1 MLVGVSEIADLA
13 GVKGAAV
20 VTNWRARSSRFPE
33 PKVGGTQPR
42 FDLDE
47 VMQWLRH
54 DAPRGRVAPEV
65 DPDWLWPRLVDAFA
79 REAGVADVRP
89 ALAALIA
96 VRHLVAD
103 GDDWRGFVSSGDPA
117 ALRRAAR
124 AAERAA
130 HGLRDEL
137 VRRLAVSGTA
147 DYTAHL
153 AVVLDASVSGSE
165 RHLAAVLD
173 LEASTGRRPSVR
185 TRAALTGSMI
195 GLAEVRPRDRVF
207 DPACGVGDLLV
218 ECTQR
223 GVGSV
228 CGQDVDADATFLA
241 TVRLT
246 LLGADVRLA
255 PAGHDSIVDDQ
266 FATQR
271 FDLVLVDPPVGDAAP
286 PLGRWL
292 EHALDH
298 LAPEG
303 RLVISMPLHEL
314 VPVRAARRRPDR
326 RLVDLLGKVAV
337 STPLR
342 AAAVVARGGRADV
355 TGPVVVLCL
364 GGVAQRDGARAVPV
378 VTLLERPRDLSVAV
392 VAEAMADAVA
402 GRGGAGGVEVVVE
415 TADAAEVFAVLRAA
429 GELVEQRTTAR
440 RHPNAPPDFDSS
452 WNIDRASVGSDD
464 ASFAPPS
471 GTWAASAVRADA
483 AFSDAARLAAS
494 LDPLMV
500 SRMQSRRRDSMSSL
514 RLGAPT
520 PSGIAQ
526 GAPDRSQASSA
537 LGAATDRLLSVLRGH
552 QADLERAAP
561 GLYEELLAA
570 AVRIRLAA
578 GEPSDDVPRR

>member
-20 VTNWRARSSRFPE
+20 VTNWRVRSSRFPE

-79 REAGVADVRP
+79 REAGMTDVRP
-89 ALAALIA
+89 LLAALVA
-96 VRHLVAD
+96 VRHVVAD
-103 GDDWRGFVSSGDPA
+103 SDDWRAFVSTGDPA
-117 ALRRAAR
+117 ALRRAAK
-124 AAERAA
+124 AVERRTPA
-130 HGLRDEL
+130 LRDEL
-137 VRRLAVSGTA
+137 VRRLATQGSI
-147 DYTAHL
+147 DYTPHL
-153 AVVLDASVSGSE
+153 AVVLDASAAGSE

-195 GLAEVRPRDRVF
+195 GLADLRPHDRVF

-218 ECTQR
+218 ECAQR
-223 GVGSV
+223 GVAHV
-228 CGQDVDADATFLA
+228 CGQDLDGEATFLA

-246 LLGADVRLA
+246 LLGADARVA

-271 FDLVLVDPPVGDAAP
+271 FDLVVVDPPVGDAAP

-303 RLVISMPLHEL
+303 RVVISMPLHEL

-337 STPLR
+337 STPLC
-342 AAAVVARGGRADV
+342 AAVVVARGGRADV
-355 TGPVVVLCL
+355 TGPVVVLGL
-364 GGVAQRDGARAVPV
+364 GGSTRPEGVRV
-378 VTLLERPRDLSVAV
+378 VTMLERPRDLSVAA
-392 VAEAMADAVA
+392 VAESIADAVA
-402 GRGGAGGVEVVVE
+402 GRGGASGVEVVVE
-415 TADAAEVFAVLRAA
+415 TVDAAEVFAVLRAA
-429 GELVEQRTTAR
+429 GELVEQRSTTR
-440 RHPNAPPDFDSS
+440 RHPNTPPDFDAS
-452 WNIDRASVGSDD
+452 WNIDRASVPSDD
-464 ASFAPPS
+464 ASLTHRS
-471 GTWAASAVRADA
+471 NMWVASEMRADA
-483 AFSDAARLAAS
+483 GFSDAARLAAS

-500 SRMQSRRRDSMSSL
+500 TRMRSRRRDETAPP
-514 RLGAPT
+514 LGA
-520 PSGIAQ
+520 Q
-526 GAPDRSQASSA
+526 APDDAVRGTPERVRSASA
-537 LGAATDRLLSVLRGH
+537 LAAATERLLAVLRGH
-552 QADLERAAP
+552 QSDLERAAP